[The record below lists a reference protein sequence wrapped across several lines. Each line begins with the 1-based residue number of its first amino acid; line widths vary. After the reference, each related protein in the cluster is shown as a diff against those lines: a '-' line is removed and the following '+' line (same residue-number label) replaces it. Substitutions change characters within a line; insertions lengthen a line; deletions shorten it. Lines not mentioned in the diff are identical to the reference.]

1 MMFSCCSSAS
11 SEVELLLRHGVN
23 SWRVFG
29 NWVRNL
35 LKWNG
40 GMLFGIMEKVVGNED
55 ELSEAR

>member
-1 MMFSCCSSAS
+1 M
-11 SEVELLLRHGVN
+11 LLRHGVN